1 VSARWPAP
9 AILALVIATLR
20 MSAAQAC
27 NLCIEDKIAATYDWQ
42 LAQRAA
48 RAGHVVVFAEIHGPV
63 RSDDDGLQRD
73 LAKRLSALPGVDPG
87 SVRIS
92 LAPPA
97 ASFACAPGG
106 QTPRRLVAAVSK
118 AIAPRGLWASLIRVG
133 APGTTPSTAAA
144 AR

>member
-1 VSARWPAP
+1 MSARRRAWVA
-9 AILALVIATLR
+9 LALVLATLR
-20 MSAAQAC
+20 PGAAQAC
-27 NLCIEDKIAATYDWQ
+27 NLCLEDKIAATYDWQ
-42 LAQRAA
+42 LAHRAA
-48 RAGHVVVFAEIHGPV
+48 RAGHVIVFAEIHGPV
-63 RSDDDGLQRD
+63 RSDDGTLQRD

-133 APGTTPSTAAA
+133 APGVAASGA
-144 AR
+144 VPGR